1 VNVAESWT
9 FEHPDR
15 FTCGSIGEPGRRTF
29 YLQIRNASEIV
40 TLKAEKEQVRVL
52 GQYLAQ
58 VAEQLGPVDPDRDV
72 VGLVEPIESLFVV
85 GDVGVATDVDAGEV
99 VVVLEELPEWPLDE
113 EFDDADDLDDVVGF
127 ADEDAEST
135 GRSVT
140 ITVPIAQAAAFS
152 EVAAELLQSGR
163 PPCRLCGAPINPEGH
178 ACPRWN

>member
-40 TLKAEKEQVRVL
+40 TLK
-52 GQYLAQ
+52 

-72 VGLVEPIESLFVV
+72 VGLVEPIETLFVV